1 MRTLAEQWASEM
13 TFVLLLAWYHV
24 NLHDIYQILDFVL
37 IGFLFLKIGVRW
49 VKLLVYFLVDGVPQ
63 LVFMLH
69 LLVIEGICIL
79 NFKLFYGAKFL
90 AEQEITR
97 IVSLSEEDIRSDEDL
112 LFSDDNDKGIFQRRI

>member
-1 MRTLAEQWASEM
+1 M

-97 IVSLSEEDIRSDEDL
+97 IVSLSEEDIGSDEDL